1 MNTTLY
7 EMTWEY
13 AEASEVL
20 EDPDLPEEAVRDT
33 LEALKTGIAIK
44 AQNIAA
50 MIQNLEAEATKIE
63 VAEERLSDRRQSLQ
77 NRAEWLRGYLLTNMR
92 AVNLNKLRSP
102 NGLFTIAVRQNPPSV
117 SIEDQ
122 SLIPKRFMKTVTTV
136 SVDKAGL
143 RNELKKDQAIPGAC
157 LTTSYR
163 LEIR

>member
-1 MNTTLY
+1 MNTLY

-20 EDPDLPEEAVRDT
+20 EDLDLPEEAIRDT
-33 LEALKTGIAIK
+33 LETLKTGIAIK

-50 MIQNLEAEATKIE
+50 MIMNLEAEATKIE
-63 VAEERLSDRRQSLQ
+63 AAEERLDNRRQSLQ
-77 NRAEWLRGYLLTNMR
+77 NRATWLRNYLMVNMQ

-122 SLIPKRFMKTVTTV
+122 SLIPERFMKTVTTV

-143 RNELKKDQAIPGAC
+143 RNELKKD
-157 LTTSYR
+157 
-163 LEIR
+163 